1 MDVDATKRRFA
12 QPLSCQRC
20 GKVGHFAREFPQAYD
35 IRFITAEER
44 EELLVH
50 WMVAAD
56 VRDVADEEEVGRDDS
71 EEFVSRSE

>member
-1 MDVDATKRRFA
+1 M
-12 QPLSCQRC
+12 
-20 GKVGHFAREFPQAYD
+20 
-35 IRFITAEER
+35 TAEER